1 MIDAN
6 KLSIGILLPIE
17 SYEGA
22 IPKMENQVQLI
33 QCAEALGYDSVW
45 VRDIPLN
52 NALRANGVEPNAIT
66 AEHSVILLRLEVYN
80 GSHDSCRGGH
90 GM

>member
-1 MIDAN
+1 MGGSGYLGGSGGSGLGSLTISV
-6 KLSIGILLPIE
+6 LPGFSSIR
-17 SYEGA
+17 
-22 IPKMENQVQLI
+22 
-33 QCAEALGYDSVW
+33 DS
-45 VRDIPLN
+45 PLN

>member
-1 MIDAN
+1 TARKAPVSWGSGESGLGSLTISV
-6 KLSIGILLPIE
+6 LPGFSSIR
-17 SYEGA
+17 
-22 IPKMENQVQLI
+22 
-33 QCAEALGYDSVW
+33 DS
-45 VRDIPLN
+45 PLN

>member
-1 MIDAN
+1 GSLTISV
-6 KLSIGILLPIE
+6 LPGFSSIR
-17 SYEGA
+17 
-22 IPKMENQVQLI
+22 
-33 QCAEALGYDSVW
+33 DS
-45 VRDIPLN
+45 PLN

>member
-1 MIDAN
+1 MARKAPVSWGSGESGLGSLTISV
-6 KLSIGILLPIE
+6 LPGFSSIR
-17 SYEGA
+17 
-22 IPKMENQVQLI
+22 
-33 QCAEALGYDSVW
+33 DS
-45 VRDIPLN
+45 PLN